1 MFIKLNL
8 FCDPLIIANIFN
20 YSKIK
25 QKLNSTIEF
34 IILKNTTYVN
44 LIVRNLNPIF
54 ERFCFFTS

>member
-1 MFIKLNL
+1 MFITLNL

-25 QKLNSTIEF
+25 QKVNSTIEF
-34 IILKNTTYVN
+34 IILKNTTYAN